1 MTLCAYDKDYKFIS
15 SIRQSTRVVPS
26 GTMYVRFDIKTVERD
41 KAQIELSE
49 NATSYQPYQETQA
62 TLPYELYAI
71 PVSSGGNVTIDG
83 QQYIADYVDVERG
96 KLVRMTEL
104 IEYDGTENWSL
115 QSINN
120 NGIANFQI
128 IVTRY
133 IGSIG
138 MCDTLQLQKNYY
150 QQYKYRRIYDK

>member
-1 MTLCAYDKDYKFIS
+1 M
-15 SIRQSTRVVPS
+15 
-26 GTMYVRFDIKTVERD
+26 
-41 KAQIELSE
+41 
-49 NATSYQPYQETQA
+49 
-62 TLPYELYAI
+62 
-71 PVSSGGNVTIDG
+71 
-83 QQYIADYVDVERG
+83 DVERG

-133 IGSIG
+133 IGNIG
-138 MCDTLQLQKNYY
+138 MCDTLQLQKLLSAI
-150 QQYKYRRIYDK
+150 QIQKDL